1 MLEEDQKKKD
11 AEIKRL
17 NEDNLRLKNQ
27 KNKLLKDLKEND
39 KLRVEDLIPT
49 KEDDTISV
57 KSDLNESMQM
67 S

>member
-1 MLEEDQKKKD
+1 LLEEDQKKKD

-57 KSDLNESMQM
+57 RSDLNESMQM

>member
-57 KSDLNESMQM
+57 RSDLNESMQM